1 MPVGWLY
8 RIRLEDNNGKRG
20 DTVATFPS
28 LLSEA
33 QLAAFSS
40 AVAACSD
47 AVVVGARADRKWEY
61 QAEPL
66 DGSPLVLAVYV
77 WAVPEGGGYT
87 YYTAPGALPS
97 WAATDYILTP
107 DNLAVELSEA
117 ATDVG
122 RVVYGMDAQFLA
134 VATPDAIIGG

>member
-20 DTVATFPS
+20 DTVATFSS

-61 QAEPL
+61 EPTST
-66 DGSPLVLAVYV
+66 DISSVVPAVYL

-87 YYTAPGALPS
+87 YYTAPGVLPL
-97 WAATDYILTP
+97 WAATDYILRGSDAP
-107 DNLAVELSEA
+107 IEIVDA
-117 ATDVG
+117 ATLIG
-122 RVVYGMDAQFLA
+122 QIVYGMDTQFLA
-134 VATPDAIIGG
+134 VATPDAFIPS